1 MGNLVSLCI
10 EFLSPE
16 TAALYI
22 ETSAPDGERQF
33 AELLLFTSL
42 ALRQLHNLGTIHPV
56 TRSLAK
62 ALQECGDTRIPLTT
76 LLGPPDLSLK
86 RLTTSLASGAPEPF
100 SNYVSVDIVKIVR
113 FSGQKGKKRFL
124 ATLNQHG
131 DLAVLRLDPKGFDL
145 LGAGVNY
152 YAPLS
157 VGILLH
163 QLALSRREGAV
174 YLRQLLAAARSCGTA
189 LLRDQIS
196 VLSQPSLAYKI
207 VKDSVGALTTSH
219 VPGVDAS
226 RPAESTRSAGLNAP
240 PETPTQRADTTE
252 AEDFFA
258 DYPSL
263 DKE

>member
-1 MGNLVSLCI
+1 MGNLVSTRI

-16 TAALYI
+16 TAALNI
-22 ETSAPDGERQF
+22 ETSAPEDGRSF

-42 ALRQLHNLGTIHPV
+42 ALRQLHNLGTTHPV

-62 ALQECGDTRIPLTT
+62 ALQACSDARIPLTT
-76 LLGPPDLSLK
+76 LLGPPDMSLK
-86 RLTTSLASGAPEPF
+86 RLTTPLASGAPDPF
-100 SNYVSVDIVKIVR
+100 SNYVSVDIVKIVQ

-124 ATLNQHG
+124 ATLNQRG
-131 DLAVLRLDPKGFDL
+131 DLAVLRLDTKGFGL

-163 QLALSRREGAV
+163 QLALSHREDAV

-196 VLSQPSLAYKI
+196 VISQPSLVYRI
-207 VKDSVGALTTSH
+207 VKDSVDVFTTSR
-219 VPGVDAS
+219 VPGVDANS
-226 RPAESTRSAGLNAP
+226 PAESTRSADLSVS
-240 PETPTQRADTTE
+240 PETPTQRVDTTK
-252 AEDFFA
+252 ADDFFT